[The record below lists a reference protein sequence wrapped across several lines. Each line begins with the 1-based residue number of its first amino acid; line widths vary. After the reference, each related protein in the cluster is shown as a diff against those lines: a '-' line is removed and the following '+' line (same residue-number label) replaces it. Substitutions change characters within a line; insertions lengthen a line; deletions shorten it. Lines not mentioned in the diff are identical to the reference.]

1 MKSVVLSAV
10 LLISIVGFCF
20 FVKIHTVR
28 TVDMLYEL
36 TEALPTNTANYEDNA
51 RMYREQA
58 ELLGQRW
65 SDAVG
70 YFSYVCGYNALNRAD
85 EAVWNLYAAV
95 GCEDYPT
102 AIAARYQLLDALRR
116 MRELEDVS
124 LSSIF

>member
-10 LLISIVGFCF
+10 LLVLIGGFCF
-20 FVKIHTVR
+20 FVKMHTVH

-36 TEALPTNTANYEDNA
+36 TEALPTEPASFERNDAVC
-51 RMYREQA
+51 REKT
-58 ELLGQRW
+58 EMLGKCW

-85 EAVWNLYAAV
+85 EAIWNLYAAV
-95 GCEDYPT
+95 GCADYSS
-102 AIAARYQLLDALRR
+102 AVAARYQLLDALRR
-116 MRELEDVS
+116 MRELEGIT

>member
-10 LLISIVGFCF
+10 LLVSIIGFCM
-20 FVKIHTVR
+20 FVKMHTAH

-36 TEALPTNTANYEDNA
+36 TEALPTETAVYEE
-51 RMYREQA
+51 RPQEYRGKA
-58 ELLGQRW
+58 ELLGKRW

-95 GCEDYPT
+95 RCEDYPS

-116 MRELEDVS
+116 MRELEGIT